1 MKLAKHVFAPAT
13 ALLIGLTATLAVA
26 DETGAQGRVVRFSLN
41 TQGSDDAGSMGSI
54 GVKKSDGKTEEYRW
68 GGTSCPASK
77 LTDGQVLALEHA
89 FHNRH
94 RTLVTPRFK
103 PGDVKEI
110 RCLVGFEFTATS

>member
-1 MKLAKHVFAPAT
+1 MKLDKHVFAPAF
-13 ALLIGLTATLAVA
+13 ALLFGLVATPAAA
-26 DETGAQGRVVRFSLN
+26 DEAGAQGRIVRFALN

-54 GVKKSDGKTEEYRW
+54 GVRKSDGKIDEYRW

-77 LTDGQVLALEHA
+77 LTDSQVLALEHA

-110 RCLVGFEFTATS
+110 RCLVGFEFTASS